1 MLFYSLASHD
11 SAAVKLASASFCFLI
26 FLVLLGRKTGGSRWA
41 PDQGDPIEPR
51 RPCMIQR
58 GMMQMRLTQT
68 CFLIV
73 MYIGSFLVLNLNP
86 LQSKFVPVNYMSN
99 RWTIRSSV
107 VFFCVMKILLM
118 VAFILLL
125 CWMWNT
131 LEFWVGCARMILLS
145 NFLWAGFVNVITVNS
160 NLTCL
165 SNVT

>member
-1 MLFYSLASHD
+1 LFYSLASHD

-73 MYIGSFLVLNLNP
+73 MYIGSFLVWNLNP
-86 LQSKFVPVNYMSN
+86 LQSKFVPVNFISN

-107 VFFCVMKILLM
+107 SFFVSWRSYLWWLSYCFCAGCETPWNFGLDMLEWYFFLISCGLVLLM
-118 VAFILLL
+118 
-125 CWMWNT
+125 
-131 LEFWVGCARMILLS
+131 
-145 NFLWAGFVNVITVNS
+145 
-160 NLTCL
+160 
-165 SNVT
+165 